1 MKILTQQAF
10 LQERYAKLK
19 GLPDPSKMEGRTVG
33 EVLDYIKEARDF
45 VNDEIN
51 ELMVEIGGGRQALK
65 PWSTQ
70 YQALRDIEYK
80 STALV
85 KAEAVDALC
94 FMMNILL
101 TAGLTS
107 ENVDA
112 EYYNVFEKN
121 VKRQNDKTY

>member
-1 MKILTQQAF
+1 
-10 LQERYAKLK
+10 
-19 GLPDPSKMEGRTVG
+19 MEGRTVG

-107 ENVDA
+107 ENVEA